1 MSRARRWIQEWC
13 TSVCGRG
20 RGRRDGRWQM
30 GTRPTADIFPHFVTI
45 TSRGISSM
53 ITATCHLLS
62 KNMFPLPPP
71 CNCYNTLQS
80 RFTLLTA
87 FISIST
93 AVTSRTSWLE
103 LSAVSCSGISS
114 RMRCPTVWK
123 LPTCNQQKQSAMIR
137 S

>member
-1 MSRARRWIQEWC
+1 
-13 TSVCGRG
+13 
-20 RGRRDGRWQM
+20 M
-30 GTRPTADIFPHFVTI
+30 GKRQTADIFPHFVPI
-45 TSRGISSM
+45 TSRGIPSV
-53 ITATCHLLS
+53 ITATCYLLS

-71 CNCYNTLQS
+71 CTCYNTLQS